1 MLGTLNTL
9 ISIATNWGFQVF
21 RKITV
26 VSLIVHELCKMLL
39 KVSHMRSCKVKV
51 EHICEGRD
59 FLNDL
64 NFIPGLGFDCFT

>member
-1 MLGTLNTL
+1 M
-9 ISIATNWGFQVF
+9 
-21 RKITV
+21 
-26 VSLIVHELCKMLL
+26 SLIVHELCKMLL

-64 NFIPGLGFDCFT
+64 NFIPGLGFDRFT